1 MFLTSITL
9 PFVEVGFG
17 DELGLIL
24 DYSVKDDNN
33 YNSCSPFKLVP

>member
-1 MFLTSITL
+1 MDKQSIMFLTSIAL

-24 DYSVKDDNN
+24 DYSVKD
-33 YNSCSPFKLVP
+33 V